1 MARYKIVLDTL
12 KCNTNPEGITGERDD
27 WNEAMQVANRD
38 RNAYIIDTQAS
49 EIEDE
54 EEGYDDEVW
63 FG

>member
-12 KCNTNPEGITGERDD
+12 KCNANPEGITGERDD

-63 FG
+63 LG